1 LENGHNYELEVQMIM
16 VRTAQSAPGKLGEL
30 MSFAKEIAAYLKS
43 KHGIDVKV
51 MMQAG
56 GPAGRI
62 CWLVQYKS
70 LSDYENSTNRILA
83 DPDYHKIAQN
93 VAGLVIAGQTNDS
106 LWREIWLNDSLTA
119 AASARWS
126 ITS

>member
-1 LENGHNYELEVQMIM
+1 MIM

-56 GPAGRI
+56 GPVGRI
-62 CWLVQYKS
+62 CWLAQHKS
-70 LSDYENSTNRILA
+70 FADYENSMNKIMA
-83 DPDYHKIAQN
+83 DPDYQKIVQK
-93 VAGLVIAGQTNDS
+93 VAGLVIAGQTHDS
-106 LWREIWLNDSLTA
+106 LWHEV
-119 AASARWS
+119 
-126 ITS
+126 